1 MLSSFW
7 PEQRQRRRLVPETW
21 LSWVI
26 GNLLIMGLEGLIVG
40 IQVLR
45 LEFYELF
52 GRFYSGDGQV
62 FTPVRIPSMIK
73 NKKLKKKSTAKK
85 SAA

>member
-1 MLSSFW
+1 MAGTTATAAFGSGN
-7 PEQRQRRRLVPETW
+7 LVVV
-21 LSWVI
+21 VI